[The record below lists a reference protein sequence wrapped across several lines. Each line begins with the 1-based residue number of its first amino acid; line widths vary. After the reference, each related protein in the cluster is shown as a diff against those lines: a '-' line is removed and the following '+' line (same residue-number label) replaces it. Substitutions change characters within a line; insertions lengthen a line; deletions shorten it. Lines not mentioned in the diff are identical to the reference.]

1 MKRNAG
7 GALIRTALFGTLV
20 GLCATQ
26 VAASAPPAFKIDP
39 ITVTLARGDSSALVS
54 VINQGDTKIRFQI
67 TGAAWRQSVDG
78 HIQLEQT
85 PALVFFPT
93 VFTVDAQD
101 TKKIRIGV
109 TAPAGNVERAY
120 RLTIAQLPPL
130 EQVIAPAK
138 GAAINTLL
146 RVSIPV
152 FVEPNAPP
160 AAGYDITQPI
170 VSDGALKFEFI
181 NTGNVHVLLNSVE
194 VVGKNSAGTPTFDYK
209 DNAWYVL
216 AGGRRD
222 FSFALRKATCAATRT
237 VDISF
242 TSETGTAAQQPRKT
256 FTTTGL
262 SCAGTAP

>member
-1 MKRNAG
+1 MNRNVS
-7 GALIRTALFGTLV
+7 GAIIRTALFGTLV

-39 ITVTLARGDSSALVS
+39 ITVTLAHGDSSALVS
-54 VINQGDTKIRFQI
+54 VINQGDTKVRFQI
-67 TGAAWRQSVDG
+67 TGAAWHQSVDG
-78 HIQLEQT
+78 HIQLEQA
-85 PALVFFPT
+85 PGLVFFPT

-101 TKKIRIGV
+101 TKKIRVGV

-120 RLTIAQLPPL
+120 RLTISQLPPL
-130 EQVIAPAK
+130 EQVIAPSK
-138 GAAINTLL
+138 GAAVNTLL

-152 FVEPNAPP
+152 FVAPNAPP
-160 AAGYDITQPI
+160 AAGYDITQP
-170 VSDGALKFEFI
+170 VVADGVLKFEFV
-181 NTGNVHVLLNSVE
+181 NTGNVHVLLNTVE

-222 FSFALRKATCAATRT
+222 FSFAMRKSACAATHS
-237 VDISF
+237 VEIAF

-256 FTTTGL
+256 FATTGL
-262 SCAGTAP
+262 NCAGTAP